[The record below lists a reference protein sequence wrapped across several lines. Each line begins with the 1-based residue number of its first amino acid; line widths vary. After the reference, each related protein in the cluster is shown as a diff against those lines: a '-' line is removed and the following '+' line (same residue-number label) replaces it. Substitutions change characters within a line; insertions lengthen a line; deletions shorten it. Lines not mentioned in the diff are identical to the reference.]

1 MLARRC
7 DVRAKYASRL
17 ASHAALHLDLFEQP
31 GENGWVG
38 WDSAGRND
46 WGVGSLRNTEIASL
60 FNEIADFLEIKGENP
75 FRVRA
80 YRRAAQAMEGLSE
93 DVAAVAARGGLQ
105 EIPGIGR
112 DLAGKIQ
119 EYLERGAVAYLED
132 LRKEIP
138 PGVVEM
144 MGIHGV
150 GPKTAKLLYERAGVT
165 SVDRLEE
172 MVRAHALVG
181 IPGIQV
187 KTQENILKG
196 IAVWKSGRERMPLG
210 AALPLAEA
218 IRATLEALEETD
230 QISLAGSL
238 RRMRETVKDIDV
250 LVTSKKPARIMGA
263 FVALPNVAEV
273 LAHGATKSSIRLRE
287 GIQADLR
294 VVEPECFGA
303 ALQYFTGSKQHNIRV
318 RELAQR
324 QGLKVNEYGVFDE
337 GTNRRV
343 AGATEEDVYRAV
355 GLPLVAPEI
364 REDAGEIEAALENR
378 LPELVRLDD
387 IRGDLQ
393 LHTTWSDGAHTLA
406 ELAAGVRAKG
416 YQYMAVTD
424 HSKSATVAG
433 GMDEAQVVQMIAEV
447 RALNARLK
455 GFRVLAGCEVDI
467 RADGSLDFPDEILTQ
482 LDLVQVS
489 IHSRFKMS
497 REDMTRRIVRA
508 VQHPLVH
515 ILGHPTGR
523 LIGERAPYEV
533 DIEAVLQA
541 AKTGDVAVEIN
552 ASPSRLDLNDLHA
565 RRAKDLGIPITIS
578 TDAHAIPQLDYM
590 RYGVAV
596 ARRAWLTPSDVL
608 NTLPAPALAAW
619 LMQRRTKQR

>member
-1 MLARRC
+1 M
-7 DVRAKYASRL
+7 
-17 ASHAALHLDLFEQP
+17 
-31 GENGWVG
+31 
-38 WDSAGRND
+38 RNK
-46 WGVGSLRNTEIASL
+46 EIASL
-60 FNEIADFLEIKGENP
+60 FTEIADFLEIKGENP

-80 YRRAAQAMEGLSE
+80 YRRAAQAMDGLSE

-105 EIPGIGR
+105 EIPGIGK

-119 EYLERGAVAYLED
+119 EYLERGAVEYLED

-144 MGIHGV
+144 MSVHGV
-150 GPKTAKLLYERAGVT
+150 GPKTAKLLYEKAGVT
-165 SVDRLEE
+165 SVERLEE
-172 MVRAHALVG
+172 LARAHALVG
-181 IPGIQV
+181 TPGIQA
-187 KTQENILKG
+187 KTEENILKG

-210 AALPLAEA
+210 TALPVAEA
-218 IRATLEALEETD
+218 IRAILEPLEETD
-230 QISLAGSL
+230 QISLAGSV
-238 RRMRETVKDIDV
+238 RRMRETVKDIDI
-250 LVTSKKPARIMGA
+250 LVTSRRPARVMEA
-263 FVALPNVAEV
+263 FVRLPNVVEV
-273 LAHGATKSSIRLRE
+273 LAHGETKSSVRLRE

-337 GTNRRV
+337 KTNRRV
-343 AGATEEDVYRAV
+343 AGATEEDVYRSV
-355 GLPLVAPEI
+355 GLPLVPPEI
-364 REDAGEIEAALENR
+364 REDGGEIEAALENR

-393 LHTTWSDGAHTLA
+393 LHTTWSDGAHSVA
-406 ELAAGVRAKG
+406 DLAAGVRAKG

-433 GMDEAQVVQMIAEV
+433 GMKEAQVVQMIAEV
-447 RALNARLK
+447 RALNARLR

-467 RADGSLDFPDEILTQ
+467 RADGSLDFSDEILAQ

-533 DIEAVLQA
+533 DVEAVLQA
-541 AKTGDVAVEIN
+541 AKLGGVAAEIN

-596 ARRAWLTPSDVL
+596 ARRAWLAPADVL
-608 NTLPAPALAAW
+608 NTRPAPALASW
-619 LMQRRTKQR
+619 LKQRRTKQR

>member
-1 MLARRC
+1 
-7 DVRAKYASRL
+7 V
-17 ASHAALHLDLFEQP
+17 
-31 GENGWVG
+31 
-38 WDSAGRND
+38 
-46 WGVGSLRNTEIASL
+46 RNTEIASL
-60 FNEIADFLEIKGENP
+60 FTEIADFLEIKGENP

-80 YRRAAQAMEGLSE
+80 YRRAAQAMEGLTE
-93 DVAAVAARGGLQ
+93 DVAAVAAREGLQ
-105 EIPGIGR
+105 DIPGIGK

-119 EYLERGAVAYLED
+119 EYLARGAVGYLED
-132 LRKEIP
+132 LRTEIP

-144 MGIHGV
+144 MSVHGV
-150 GPKTAKLLYERAGVT
+150 GPKTAKLLYEKAGVT
-165 SVDRLEE
+165 SVERLEE
-172 MVRAHALVG
+172 LARAHALVG
-181 IPGIQV
+181 IPGIQA
-187 KTQENILKG
+187 KTEENILKG

-210 AALPLAEA
+210 TALPVAEA
-218 IRATLEALEETD
+218 IRATLEPLEETD
-230 QISLAGSL
+230 QISLAGSV

-250 LVTSKKPARIMGA
+250 LVTSRRPACVMEA
-263 FVALPNVAEV
+263 FVRLPNVAEV
-273 LAHGATKSSIRLRE
+273 LAHGETKSSVRLRE

-337 GTNRRV
+337 KTNRRI
-343 AGATEEDVYRAV
+343 AGATEVDVYRAV
-355 GLPLVAPEI
+355 GLPLVPPEI
-364 REDAGEIEAALENR
+364 REDGGEIESALENR
-378 LPELVRLDD
+378 LPELVQLDD

-393 LHTTWSDGAHTLA
+393 LHTTWSDGAHSVA
-406 ELAAGVRAKG
+406 DLAAGVRAKG

-447 RALNARLK
+447 RALNARLR

-467 RADGSLDFPDEILTQ
+467 RADGSLDFPDEILAQ

-541 AKTGDVAVEIN
+541 AKLGGVAVEIN

-596 ARRAWLTPSDVL
+596 ARRAWLTSSDVL
-608 NTLPAPALAAW
+608 NTRPAPALASW
-619 LMQRRTKQR
+619 LKQRRTKPR

>member
-1 MLARRC
+1 
-7 DVRAKYASRL
+7 VRNA
-17 ASHAALHLDLFEQP
+17 
-31 GENGWVG
+31 
-38 WDSAGRND
+38 
-46 WGVGSLRNTEIASL
+46 EIAAL
-60 FNEIADFLEIKGENP
+60 FNEIADFLEIKSENP

-80 YRRAAQAMEGLSE
+80 YRRAAQTMEGLAE

-119 EYLERGAVAYLED
+119 EYLAHGAVAYLGE
-132 LRKEIP
+132 LRTEIP

-150 GPKTAKLLYERAGVT
+150 GPKTAKLLYERAGVD
-165 SVDRLEE
+165 SVERLEE
-172 MVRAHALVG
+172 LAQAHALVG
-181 IPGIQV
+181 IPGIQA
-187 KTQENILKG
+187 KTEENILKG

-218 IRATLEALEETD
+218 IRTALEALEGTD
-230 QISLAGSL
+230 RISLAGSV
-238 RRMRETVKDIDV
+238 RRMRETVKDLDI
-250 LVTSKKPARIMGA
+250 LVASTRPARVMEA

-273 LAHGATKSSIRLRE
+273 IAHGETKSSVRLRE

-294 VVEPECFGA
+294 VVAPECFGA

-337 GTNRRV
+337 KTNRRV
-343 AGATEEDVYRAV
+343 AGATEEEVYRAI
-355 GLPLVAPEI
+355 GLAFVPPEI
-364 REDAGEIEAALENR
+364 REDGGEVEAARENR
-378 LPELVRLDD
+378 LPALVVLDD

-393 LHTTWSDGAHTLA
+393 LHTTWSDGAHSMA
-406 ELAAGVRAKG
+406 DLAAGVRAKG
-416 YQYMAVTD
+416 YRYMAVTD

-433 GMDEAQVVQMIAEV
+433 GMDETQVVQMIAEV
-447 RALNARLK
+447 RAYNQRSK

-467 RADGSLDFPDEILTQ
+467 RADGSLDFPDEILAQ

-497 REDMTRRIVRA
+497 RDDMTRRIVRA
-508 VQHPLVH
+508 VRHPLVH

-523 LIGERAPYEV
+523 LIGERAPYEA
-533 DIEAVLQA
+533 DIETVLQA
-541 AKTGDVAVEIN
+541 AKTGGVAVEIN
-552 ASPSRLDLNDLHA
+552 ASPSRLDLNDVHA
-565 RRAKDLGIPITIS
+565 RRAKDLGIPIAIS
-578 TDAHAIPQLDYM
+578 TDAHAIPQLEYM

-596 ARRAWLTPSDVL
+596 ARRAWLTASDVL
-608 NTLPAPALAAW
+608 NTRSAQALSAW
-619 LMQRRTKQR
+619 LKQRRTQRR

>member
-1 MLARRC
+1 
-7 DVRAKYASRL
+7 
-17 ASHAALHLDLFEQP
+17 
-31 GENGWVG
+31 
-38 WDSAGRND
+38 
-46 WGVGSLRNTEIASL
+46 L

-80 YRRAAQAMEGLSE
+80 YRRAAQAVEGLSE

-105 EIPGIGR
+105 EIPGIGK

-119 EYLERGAVAYLED
+119 EYLERGAVEYLD
-132 LRKEIP
+132 GLRTEIP

-144 MGIHGV
+144 MGVHGV

-165 SVDRLEE
+165 SVERLEE
-172 MVRAHALVG
+172 LARAHALVG
-181 IPGIQV
+181 IPGIQA
-187 KTQENILKG
+187 KTEENILKG

-218 IRATLEALEETD
+218 IRATLESLEETD
-230 QISLAGSL
+230 QISLAGSV

-250 LVTSKKPARIMGA
+250 LVTSKRPARVMEA

-273 LAHGATKSSIRLRE
+273 LAHGDTKSSVRLRE

-337 GTNRRV
+337 KTNRRV
-343 AGATEEDVYRAV
+343 AGVTEEDTYQAV
-355 GLPLVAPEI
+355 GLPLVPPEI

-378 LPELVRLDD
+378 LPELVQLDD

-406 ELAAGVRAKG
+406 DLAAGVRAKG
-416 YQYMAVTD
+416 YRYMAVTD

-433 GMDEAQVVQMIAEV
+433 GMGEAQVVQMIAAV
-447 RALNARLK
+447 RALNARLR

-467 RADGSLDFPDEILTQ
+467 RADGSLDFADEILAQ

-489 IHSRFKMS
+489 IHSRFKMG

-541 AKTGDVAVEIN
+541 AKLGGVAVEIN

-565 RRAKDLGIPITIS
+565 RRAKDLGIPIAIS

-608 NTLPAPALAAW
+608 NTLPAPALAFW
-619 LMQRRTKQR
+619 LKQRRTKPR

>member
-1 MLARRC
+1 MKN
-7 DVRAKYASRL
+7 V
-17 ASHAALHLDLFEQP
+17 
-31 GENGWVG
+31 
-38 WDSAGRND
+38 
-46 WGVGSLRNTEIASL
+46 EIAAL
-60 FNEIADFLEIKGENP
+60 FNEIADFLEVKGENP

-80 YRRAAQAMEGLSE
+80 YRRAAQAVEGLSE

-105 EIPGIGR
+105 EIPGIGK

-119 EYLERGAVAYLED
+119 EYLERGAVEYLD
-132 LRKEIP
+132 GLRTEIP

-144 MGIHGV
+144 MGVHGV

-165 SVDRLEE
+165 SVERLEE
-172 MVRAHALVG
+172 LARAHALVG
-181 IPGIQV
+181 IPGIQA
-187 KTQENILKG
+187 KTEENILKG

-218 IRATLEALEETD
+218 IRATLESLEETD
-230 QISLAGSL
+230 QIGLAGSV

-250 LVTSKKPARIMGA
+250 LVTSKRPARVMEA

-273 LAHGATKSSIRLRE
+273 LAHGETKSSVRLRE
-287 GIQADLR
+287 GIQVDLR

-324 QGLKVNEYGVFDE
+324 QGLKVNEYGVFD
-337 GTNRRV
+337 GTTNRRV

-355 GLPLVAPEI
+355 GLPLVPPEI
-364 REDAGEIEAALENR
+364 REDGGEIEAALENR

-393 LHTTWSDGAHTLA
+393 LHTTWSDGAHSVPDLT
-406 ELAAGVRAKG
+406 AGVRAKG
-416 YQYMAVTD
+416 YRYMAVTD

-433 GMDEAQVVQMIAEV
+433 GMNEAQVVQMIAEV
-447 RALNARLK
+447 RALNARLR

-467 RADGSLDFPDEILTQ
+467 RADGSLDFPDEILAQ

-508 VQHPLVH
+508 VRHPLVH

-523 LIGERAPYEV
+523 LIGERAPYDV

-541 AKTGDVAVEIN
+541 AKLGGVAVEIN

-590 RYGVAV
+590 RYGIAV

-608 NTLPAPALAAW
+608 NTRPAPTLAAW
-619 LMQRRTKQR
+619 LKRRRTEQR